1 MKQILHK
8 TLRLR
13 ACMLMAMLIAAVTG
27 AWADDATDVLDQDFT
42 GIKASSY
49 TTFSG
54 KQATSGAVY
63 AGNCAGGYSSIQLR
77 SNNNNSGIVTTTSG
91 GKVKSITVEW
101 NSNTSNDRTLN
112 VYGKNS
118 AYSNA
123 TDLYN
128 SSKQGTLLGTIDYGT
143 STSLT
148 IDGDYEY
155 IGFRSNSG
163 AMYLTS
169 VTIVWTTDGG
179 SDTPTP
185 TPTEKQACDLALTD
199 APIALTFDMHD
210 NSGAQVIHYTTSST
224 GEVSVAAGQYDVSC
238 SVDATQKTITV
249 TPIAV
254 TNGEQTVTVNQAA
267 DDNYEAG
274 SVTFTVKVT
283 DSTPSDEPDP
293 QPQNQVVIWSEDFSS
308 FEANDVPTEGV
319 NAKYTCK
326 DGGTKTKIYA
336 ENTAGGTSP
345 ELLVSKSD
353 GVFSVVIT
361 DLKGCAG
368 ETTLSFITNRT
379 DLSVTIKPDN
389 SWGATKKGDIKSK
402 ELSTLTFDLPA
413 STQKLTIEF
422 SMTNASNARLDN
434 IVLTGKS
441 SDGRIASGL
450 AFSAQ
455 SATALLGSDENTFP
469 TLTNPNNLDVS
480 FASSNEQ
487 VATINENG
495 AVSLIAAGETTI
507 EASFQGNDEYSAGS
521 ASYTLTVVD
530 PNVPGS
536 ENNPYTVA
544 QARAAI
550 DAGTGITSVYAKG
563 IVSEIVT
570 AYNSQYGNI
579 SYNISADGTTDGD
592 QLQAYRGKSYNGANF
607 TSADDIQV
615 GDEVVIYGNLKKYSS
630 TYEFDQN
637 NQLVSLNRSEKQDAG
652 LSFGETTEFTITLG
666 DNFTAPTLINP
677 NNIQDIVYMSNN
689 VEVASVDPGTGAVTV
704 SGVGETT
711 ITVSF
716 RGNDTYKAGSASYT
730 LTVESNKLASDL
742 SIDPQTTNTL
752 TVGDIVELKYST
764 SSDGAMTWSSSNE
777 EVLTVEDGTITAVGV
792 GTATITL
799 TQEASNNYDGGVAT
813 IEFTVKKAS
822 TIYEGNAF
830 VKVSDAN
837 SLEDGAYL
845 IVYEEKGLAF
855 DGGLETLDGTGN
867 TIEVKISENKIV
879 ADEYNKAAMFTIES
893 AGDNSYTV
901 LAANGKYIGQSSD
914 ANGLS
919 AQDDAIYNTIS
930 FDENGINIIASGG
943 AYLRYNSASN
953 QTRFR
958 YYKSS
963 SYTNQEPIALYK
975 LTTVEVSTEPDI
987 EVGTNAISATAEG
1000 AEGSFAVTVNNITEV
1015 QADVIFCDADG
1026 TTATYDWVEARF
1038 DTDGNVYYLIS
1049 ANTGEARTAYMKVY
1063 ALDDN
1068 GNDVYSELITIT
1080 QEAYEAPVSATT
1092 YTLAAAVT
1100 SGKHYI
1106 IVGDGM
1112 AMGQQKPNNRE
1123 AVEVSIGEGTAS
1135 VTSNDVYE
1143 FVVYGP
1149 DANGY
1154 YTIYDDRNDGFL
1166 YASSSSSNNLKN
1178 QASVDANGLWAI
1190 EFDSESGA
1198 ASITAQG
1205 DNRRNVM
1212 QYNSS
1217 NSIFSCYGSA
1227 SQDDVYLYE
1236 RDDDTAMA
1244 ASYARTTTKGNFGT
1258 LCLPNNATVLGAKL
1272 YSIEGKNSES
1282 DPTCIKL
1289 SEVKGTAQAGVPY
1302 IFEATATSLQAYYSQ
1317 ESTATASDNNGL
1329 VGSLDGTAVAE
1340 GMYLLSGGKVVK
1352 CGTGCNIAANR
1363 AYIDMSQVPVVDTSA
1378 AGVKLGIGD
1387 ITVGIDGIQREGTT
1401 GSIYNIAG
1409 QRMSKLQRGLNIVD
1423 GKKILV
1429 K

>member
-1 MKQILHK
+1 MRQILHK

-13 ACMLMAMLIAAVTG
+13 AWMMMAMLIAAVTG
-27 AWADDATDVLDQDFT
+27 AWADVSTLTFTAACGGSGTADNGVTWTVTSDGTESSYEDDRGIHYGTGKAAVKYIELSTSGISGTITKVVVNASTASGVTATAGVTVGGAAFGGDAQSLSSTAKDYTFT
-42 GIKASSY
+42 GSAS
-49 TTFSG
+49 G
-54 KQATSGAVY
+54 E
-63 AGNCAGGYSSIQLR
+63 I
-77 SNNNNSGIVTTTSG
+77 IVTVTKSSSAVKAIYVKSVEVTYTTSG
-91 GKVKSITVEW
+91 GE
-101 NSNTSNDRTLN
+101 
-112 VYGKNS
+112 
-118 AYSNA
+118 
-123 TDLYN
+123 
-128 SSKQGTLLGTIDYGT
+128 
-143 STSLT
+143 
-148 IDGDYEY
+148 
-155 IGFRSNSG
+155 
-163 AMYLTS
+163 
-169 VTIVWTTDGG
+169 
-179 SDTPTP
+179 TP
-185 TPTEKQACDLALTD
+185 TPTEKKACDLALTG
-199 APIALTFDMHD
+199 APIALTFDMYD
-210 NSGAQVIHYTTSST
+210 NHQAQYISYTSSST
-224 GEVSVAAGQYDVSC
+224 GEITAESNAAVSC
-238 SVDATQKTITV
+238 NADPQTKTICV
-249 TPIAV
+249 TPYAS
-254 TNGEQTVTVNQAA
+254 TNGEPLVITLNQAA

-308 FEANDVPTEGV
+308 FKANDVPTEGV
-319 NAKYTCK
+319 NAKYTCE

-345 ELLVSKSD
+345 ELLVSKSNGKSD

-389 SWGATKKGDIKSK
+389 SWGVTKKGDIKSK

-413 STQKLTIEF
+413 GTQKLTIEF
-422 SMTNASNARLDN
+422 SMTISSNARLDN

-495 AVSLIAAGETTI
+495 AISLIAAGETTI

-615 GDEVVIYGNLKKYSS
+615 GDEVVIFGDLKKYSS

-666 DNFTAPTLINP
+666 DDFTAPTLINP
-677 NNIQDIVYMSNN
+677 NNIQDIVYMSSN
-689 VEVASVDPGTGAVTV
+689 VEVASVDPSTGAVNV

-716 RGNDTYKAGSASYT
+716 RGNDTYKAGSARYT

-764 SSDGAMTWSSSNE
+764 SSDGAMTWSSSNT

-893 AGDNSYTV
+893 AGDNGYTV

-1063 ALDDN
+1063 AHDDN

-1080 QEAYEAPVSATT
+1080 QEAYEAPVT

-1106 IVGDGM
+1106 IVGDGK
-1112 AMGQQKPNNRE
+1112 AMGQQRTNNRE
-1123 AVEVSIGEGTAS
+1123 AVKINIGEEGTAS
-1135 VTSNDVYE
+1135 VEGNDVYE

-1154 YTIYDDRNDGFL
+1154 YTIYDGSNDGFL

-1205 DNRRNVM
+1205 NNTRNVM

-1217 NSIFSCYGSA
+1217 SSIFSCYDSA
-1227 SQDDVYLYE
+1227 SQADVYLYE

-1244 ASYARTTTKGNFGT
+1244 ASYARTTTTGNFGT

-1317 ESTATASDNNGL
+1317 KSTATASDNNGL
-1329 VGSLDGTAVAE
+1329 VGSFTRTDVAE

>member
-1 MKQILHK
+1 MRQILHRFNI
-8 TLRLR
+8 LRL
-13 ACMLMAMLIAAVTG
+13 LTLLAAITAVSAG
-27 AWADDATDVLDQDFT
+27 NVAWAESKTEEIVFSKLGYQNGEKYLTTTQGDVTVTFAGGDNDGKYYNTDTGMRIYSGGSATFT
-42 GIKASSY
+42 ANGKNITYVKLVFASRY
-49 TTFSG
+49 APESG
-54 KQATSGAVY
+54 KQNDVWSQNGKTECSTSSNDNCYWKGSSTSVSITRLSSFGSGQWRLQTVEVKYDAGDASKTDVTISFTDETKEYEVNIGETFTAPTATADVEGLTVT
-63 AGNCAGGYSSIQLR
+63 YSS
-77 SNNNNSGIVTTTSG
+77 SDEDVA
-91 GKVKSITVEW
+91 TV
-101 NSNTSNDRTLN
+101 
-112 VYGKNS
+112 
-118 AYSNA
+118 NA
-123 TDLYN
+123 
-128 SSKQGTLLGTIDYGT
+128 
-143 STSLT
+143 ST
-148 IDGDYEY
+148 
-155 IGFRSNSG
+155 G
-163 AMYLTS
+163 A
-169 VTIVWTTDGG
+169 VTIV
-179 SDTPTP
+179 
-185 TPTEKQACDLALTD
+185 
-199 APIALTFDMHD
+199 
-210 NSGAQVIHYTTSST
+210 
-224 GEVSVAAGQYDVSC
+224 
-238 SVDATQKTITV
+238 
-249 TPIAV
+249 
-254 TNGEQTVTVNQAA
+254 
-267 DDNYEAG
+267 
-274 SVTFTVKVT
+274 
-283 DSTPSDEPDP
+283 
-293 QPQNQVVIWSEDFSS
+293 
-308 FEANDVPTEGV
+308 
-319 NAKYTCK
+319 
-326 DGGTKTKIYA
+326 
-336 ENTAGGTSP
+336 
-345 ELLVSKSD
+345 
-353 GVFSVVIT
+353 
-361 DLKGCAG
+361 
-368 ETTLSFITNRT
+368 
-379 DLSVTIKPDN
+379 
-389 SWGATKKGDIKSK
+389 
-402 ELSTLTFDLPA
+402 
-413 STQKLTIEF
+413 
-422 SMTNASNARLDN
+422 
-434 IVLTGKS
+434 
-441 SDGRIASGL
+441 
-450 AFSAQ
+450 
-455 SATALLGSDENTFP
+455 
-469 TLTNPNNLDVS
+469 
-480 FASSNEQ
+480 
-487 VATINENG
+487 
-495 AVSLIAAGETTI
+495 AAGETTI
-507 EASFQGNDEYSAGS
+507 TASTAATDTYNAGS
-521 ASYTLTVVD
+521 ASYTITVID

-563 IVSEIVT
+563 IVSKIVT

-579 SYNISADGTTDGD
+579 TYNISADGTTDGD
-592 QLQAYRGKSYNGANF
+592 QLQAYRGKSYNGDNF

-615 GDEVVIYGNLKKYSS
+615 GDEVVIFGDLKKYNT

-666 DNFTAPTLINP
+666 DDFTAPTLINP
-677 NNIQDIVYMSNN
+677 NNIQDIVYMSSN
-689 VEVASVDPGTGAVTV
+689 VEVASVDPSTGAVTV

-730 LTVESNKLASDL
+730 LTVESNKLPSDL

-752 TVGDIVELKYST
+752 TVGDIVELTYYT
-764 SSDGAMTWSSSNE
+764 SSDGAMTWSSSNT

-845 IVYEEKGLAF
+845 IVYEDEGLAF
-855 DGGLETLDGTGN
+855 NGGQETLDAIGN
-867 TIEVKISENKIV
+867 TIEVTISENKIE
-879 ADEYNKAAMFTIES
+879 ANKDNKAAMFTIES
-893 AGDNSYTV
+893 AGDNGYTV

-953 QTRFR
+953 QKRFR

-963 SYTNQEPIALYK
+963 SYTSQKAIALYK

-1080 QEAYEAPVSATT
+1080 QEAYVPATT

-1106 IVGDGM
+1106 IVGDGK
-1112 AMGQQKPNNRE
+1112 AMGQQKPNNRA
-1123 AVEVSIGEGTAS
+1123 AVDVIIGEGTAS
-1135 VTSNDVYE
+1135 VEGNDVYE

-1154 YTIYDDRNDGFL
+1154 YTIYDGRNDGFL

-1217 NSIFSCYGSA
+1217 NSIFSCYGSD
-1227 SQDDVYLYE
+1227 SQADVYLYE

-1244 ASYARTTTKGNFGT
+1244 ASYARTTTTGNFGT

-1317 ESTATASDNNGL
+1317 KSTATASDNNGL

-1387 ITVGIDGIQREGTT
+1387 ITVGIEGIQSEGTT